1 VKQPLGPTRE
11 PGVRRGL
18 PHLSDDGQGVNT
30 AATREPGVIRGLPHL
45 SNDGRGVNRPQTR
58 EPGVSRDRPHLGDN
72 GQGVARPQTREPGV
86 IRDRPEIVSGGRGV
100 NRPQTREPGV
110 IRGLPHLSNDGR
122 GVNRPQTREPGV
134 SRNRPFLS
142 NNGRGVVHGNAREPG
157 VKRNLPHLT
166 GQGRGV
172 NHPDGRE
179 PGVSRNRPH
188 LTSDGQGVNRPQ
200 AREPGVLDPPGP
212 EHGLSAL
219 DDWGHEYHDLVMP
232 ELVRWFRHLAA
243 RLRHVR
249 ILNGDWSR
257 LVTTGAAWTLPVRS
271 GHGPAGVFLDPP
283 YTNTERASGLYAE
296 DDGSVAA
303 ACREWALEVG
313 DNPKWR
319 IVLAGYD
326 TEHDAE
332 MEAAGWTCHEWFA
345 SGYLTGG
352 MGNVGADAHQ
362 QDRER
367 LWASPH
373 CVPAERALSL
383 F

>member
-1 VKQPLGPTRE
+1 VRRGLPHLGDNGRGVNHGNARE

-110 IRGLPHLSNDGR
+110 
-122 GVNRPQTREPGV
+122 
-134 SRNRPFLS
+134 
-142 NNGRGVVHGNAREPG
+142 
-157 VKRNLPHLT
+157 
-166 GQGRGV
+166 
-172 NHPDGRE
+172 
-179 PGVSRNRPH
+179 
-188 LTSDGQGVNRPQ
+188 
-200 AREPGVLDPPGP
+200 LDPPGP
-212 EHGLSAL
+212 EHGQSAL

-232 ELVRWFRHLAA
+232 ELIRWFRYLSA

-257 LVTTGAAWTLPVRS
+257 LVTSGAAWTLPVRQ

-283 YTNTERASGLYAE
+283 YSNTERAGGLYAE

-303 ACREWALEVG
+303 ACREWALEAG

-326 TEHDAE
+326 TEHDE
-332 MEAAGWTCHEWFA
+332 QMEAAGWTCHEWFT
-345 SGYLTGG
+345 SGFLTGG
-352 MGNVGADAHQ
+352 MANVGGDGHQ

>member
-1 VKQPLGPTRE
+1 MAGWWAWAVSVQIGAFDGKQAWTADPVTGRLVKQPLGPTRE
-11 PGVRRGL
+11 PGVLRNRPHLSNNGQGVNHGNAREPGVTRDLPHISTTGQGVNHPQAREPGVTRNLPHLGDDGRGVNRPQTREPGVRRGLPHLGDNGRGVNHGNAREPGVRRNL
-18 PHLSDDGQGVNT
+18 PHLSDDGQGVNHGN
-30 AATREPGVIRGLPHL
+30 AREPGVIRGLPHL

-58 EPGVSRDRPHLGDN
+58 EPGV
-72 GQGVARPQTREPGV
+72 
-86 IRDRPEIVSGGRGV
+86 
-100 NRPQTREPGV
+100 
-110 IRGLPHLSNDGR
+110 
-122 GVNRPQTREPGV
+122 
-134 SRNRPFLS
+134 
-142 NNGRGVVHGNAREPG
+142 
-157 VKRNLPHLT
+157 
-166 GQGRGV
+166 
-172 NHPDGRE
+172 
-179 PGVSRNRPH
+179 
-188 LTSDGQGVNRPQ
+188 
-200 AREPGVLDPPGP
+200 LDPPGP
-212 EHGLSAL
+212 EHGQSAL

-232 ELVRWFRHLAA
+232 ELIRWFRYLSA

-257 LVTTGAAWTLPVRS
+257 LVTSGAAWTLPVRQ

-283 YTNTERASGLYAE
+283 YSNTERAGGLYAE

-303 ACREWALEVG
+303 ACREWALEAG

-326 TEHDAE
+326 TEHDAQ

-352 MGNVGADAHQ
+352 MANVGGDGHQ